1 MTTIY
6 FDPDEQHRF
15 TSIEAESC
23 PGLES
28 LTGADFLVS
37 DLPIDPIEDINW
49 HIQNGSLFVQL
60 KFNYD
65 FVTNHEQRHKFPARV
80 QALKIP
86 HWQCVYLFVGDDRE
100 KEGYFTIGGK
110 NPLNGISYRTFM
122 KMKAKA
128 RLRGCHVEWIRS
140 EAQLEE
146 WIQVQAE
153 ALEESHKDTIF
164 TKPSYVWDDGDI
176 WQQVEEV
183 SPESVQHILACGLP
197 GFGPKRANSVV
208 EYLARN
214 HYPVCLYTA
223 LAVLCQIDEKGK
235 RVHKIPSIGAEYWK
249 RARDWVL
256 RCQTVDGKE
265 EDNNVVGSLNL
276 CLHSTDNLNEFHR
289 GAKSGIKQ
297 LVGFFEVELQA
308 GKGGKVAFNTALQ
321 LSDKFIDDFYRARQ
335 LPEDEVPF

>member
-15 TSIEAESC
+15 TSIEAEPS
-23 PGLES
+23 PGLEG
-28 LTGADFLVS
+28 LTGADFLIS
-37 DLPIDPIEDINW
+37 DLPIEPVENIQW
-49 HIQNGSLFVQL
+49 HIENGSLFVQL

-86 HWQCVYLFVGDDRE
+86 HWQCVYLFVGDDRD

-164 TKPSYVWDDGDI
+164 TKPSYVWGDGDI

-183 SPESVQHILACGLP
+183 NPQSVVHTLACGLWNL
-197 GFGPKRANSVV
+197 GPKRAQSLVD
-208 EYLARN
+208 YLIK
-214 HYPVCLYTA
+214 HSLPVNLFQALY
-223 LAVLCQIDEKGK
+223 VLSRIDDKNK
-235 RVHKIPSIGAEYWK
+235 FVHKIPRIGTDYQKWV
-249 RARDWVL
+249 RDLMFRDETLVS
-256 RCQTVDGKE
+256 D
-265 EDNNVVGSLNL
+265 EDHKLLEGFNI
-276 CLHSTDNLNEFHR
+276 CLETTDNENEFHR
-289 GAKSGIKQ
+289 GAMSGRSTVSKYFKAEIDANKP
-297 LVGFFEVELQA
+297 
-308 GKGGKVAFNTALQ
+308 GKVAWNTALK
-321 LSDKFIDDFYRARQ
+321 LSGKFIDEFYRAKQ
-335 LPEDEVPF
+335 LPRDEIAF